1 MNRPKVAKFLGYG
14 FLGFA
19 LCGFGYFLGADS
31 YHFNK
36 LQEEVEELR
45 KQHQEDADD
54 FKELAE
60 KATNLR
66 DTNDRLTTT
75 TATLKDEGRKI
86 FNMLKEI
93 SYNQRSLEA
102 CKWWDVMGRYDST
115 KKLYVFDFNG
125 ERVTLDRE
133 E

>member
-1 MNRPKVAKFLGYG
+1 MSKVAKFLGYG
-14 FLGFA
+14 FLGFS
-19 LCGFGYFLGADS
+19 LVGLGYFFGADS

-45 KQHQEDADD
+45 AQKIQDD
-54 FKELAE
+54 KEFRQAAE
-60 KATNLR
+60 LVDGLR
-66 DTNDRLTTT
+66 KTTT
-75 TATLKDEGRKI
+75 TQNIQLASLKDEGRKI

-115 KKLYVFDFNG
+115 KKRYVFDFNG
-125 ERVTLDRE
+125 ERITMDRE

>member
-19 LCGFGYFLGADS
+19 LCGFGYCLGADS

-36 LQEEVEELR
+36 LQEEVDELR
-45 KQHQEDADD
+45 AQKIQDD
-54 FKELAE
+54 KEFKEVAE
-60 KATNLR
+60 MVTSLRTTNNTQKVQL
-66 DTNDRLTTT
+66 N
-75 TATLKDEGRKI
+75 ALKDEGRKI

-93 SYNQRSLEA
+93 NYNQRSLEA

-115 KKLYVFDFNG
+115 MKRYVFDFNG
-125 ERVTLDRE
+125 EKITMDRE